1 MCISQRWVQCKSGT
15 GLNAPVSHLFQM
27 SIEQL
32 YPLLLALLSGVW
44 FGFYWWVTQYFD
56 PTKETVKFSLPVLG
70 VTVAYAGAV
79 GVYFSV
85 QGAEIT
91 LETLSSYFAT
101 NLVLIIFIQRGAQTV
116 WRRFFGCS
124 GDVEI

>member
-1 MCISQRWVQCKSGT
+1 
-15 GLNAPVSHLFQM
+15 M

-79 GVYFSV
+79 GVYFTL

-91 LETLSSYFAT
+91 LETLSSHFAT

>member
-1 MCISQRWVQCKSGT
+1 MCIHQQWGRCKSCT
-15 GLNAPVSHLFQM
+15 GLNLHTPHLFQM

-44 FGFYWWVTQYFD
+44 FGFYWWITQYFD

-79 GVYFSV
+79 GVYFTV

-116 WRRFFGCS
+116 WRRVFGCS

>member
-1 MCISQRWVQCKSGT
+1 MCIHQHWGRCKSCT
-15 GLNAPVSHLFQM
+15 GLNLHTPHLFQM

>member
-1 MCISQRWVQCKSGT
+1 MCIHQHWGRCKSCT
-15 GLNAPVSHLFQM
+15 GLNLHTPHLFQM

-56 PTKETVKFSLPVLG
+56 PTKKTVKFSLPVLG